1 MEVLMEKELSR
12 TDIECRLAFPTASLR
27 AFSMP
32 EGETAV
38 YFEAT
43 DTLEKEWNFRLSIR
57 GENDPYTKPV
67 ITGDW
72 LQFVRDKG
80 LRVGDKINLWR
91 EEGVTGVRY
100 SVRAER
106 KIFGFWVNVQ

>member
-1 MEVLMEKELSR
+1 MEVLMEKELNR
-12 TDIECRLAFPTASLR
+12 TDIELCLAFPTSSRR

-43 DTLEKEWNFRLSIR
+43 DTLEKKWNFRLSR
-57 GENDPYTKPV
+57 RSV

-80 LRVGDKINLWR
+80 LKVGDKIFMWR
-91 EEGVTGVRY
+91 EEGATGVRY
-100 SVRAER
+100 TVRAET
-106 KIFGFWVNVQ
+106 KIFGVWVNVQ

>member
-1 MEVLMEKELSR
+1 MEVLMEKILSR
-12 TDIECRLAFPTASLR
+12 TDIERRLAFPTSSRR

-43 DTLEKEWNFRLSIR
+43 DTIEKRWNFRLSR
-57 GENDPYTKPV
+57 RSV

-72 LQFVRDKG
+72 LQFVREKG
-80 LRVGDKINLWR
+80 LKVGDKMFMWR
-91 EEGVTGVRY
+91 EEAATGVRY
-100 SVRAER
+100 TVRAER
-106 KIFGFWVNVQ
+106 KIFRVWVNVQ

>member
-1 MEVLMEKELSR
+1 MEVLMDKKLSR
-12 TDIECRLAFPTASLR
+12 TDIECRLAFSTSSLW
-27 AFSMP
+27 AFSIP

-43 DTLEKEWNFRLSIR
+43 DTLEQEWNFRLSIR

-80 LRVGDKINLWR
+80 LKVGDKIFLWR

-100 SVRAER
+100 RIRAER
-106 KIFGFWVNVQ
+106 MIFKVWVNVQ

>member
-1 MEVLMEKELSR
+1 MEVLMEKKLSQ
-12 TDIECRLAFPTASLR
+12 TDIEYRLAFPTSSLR
-27 AFSMP
+27 AFPMP

-43 DTLEKEWNFRLSIR
+43 DTLENEWNFRLSIR
-57 GENDPYTKPV
+57 GENDRYTKPV

-80 LRVGDKINLWR
+80 LKVGDKISLTR
-91 EEGVTGVRY
+91 EEGVNGVRY
-100 SVRAER
+100 SIRAER
-106 KIFGFWVNVQ
+106 KIFKVWANVQ